1 MQETNQPPARHSKG
15 QAQPAIDIATEKLY
29 DTADLLQLLHIS
41 ARTLQY
47 WRSHG
52 IIQFIK
58 VRRKIFYRQRDVEAM
73 LQKGRLMFLFC
84 GLWFV

>member
-1 MQETNQPPARHSKG
+1 MQQQAGPSAAGQPLDITN
-15 QAQPAIDIATEKLY
+15 EKLY

-47 WRSHG
+47 WRKEG

-58 VRRKIFYRQRDVEAM
+58 VRKKIYYRQRDVEAM
-73 LQKGRLMFLFC
+73 LRRNEC
-84 GLWFV
+84 G